1 MIRQGERGLMK
12 MNDDADLEEP
22 PAIAALHHLT
32 GPSRG
37 RASWLSLAQHDVILK
52 PTGEIRIVGEPDGGP
67 APTCRARFRRT
78 GGTYLVEPCGGET
91 IWVNRAPA
99 KEQQLSH
106 RDVIE
111 FGEDG
116 PLSRFEI
123 IDETRPL
130 HRPIP
135 EIFKDALAYFRISRR
150 PFPRR
155 VLTAL
160 SQLASELALRTTVL
174 FRITIIVA
182 VLAIAAIAWQ
192 QSRLIRGLEE
202 TVAAGQQRLDA
213 VAAALAVAREE
224 ALGPDDLAL
233 LRQDVGRQFTA
244 QVKRLEE
251 LEQRWQAG
259 AHIVA
264 RSSSSVVFLQCGF
277 GLRDQASGRMLR
289 KVVDENGK
297 PLIGPTGNPLLS
309 LEGKGP
315 VAERHIVGTGFFI
328 AGSGMLATNRHVVF
342 PWEHDAAA
350 KAAAI
355 VGLEPVMLKLIA
367 YIPGEPEPVEIAL
380 EAVSDDADL
389 ALLAVKGE
397 APAVP
402 GLEIAKDPPAVGED
416 VIAMGYPAG
425 LRSMLAQSGVAF
437 IKSLQETEEIGF
449 WQISAQLAKAGY
461 IKPLASRGIVAQMTP
476 SALVFDAETTHGASG
491 GPVLDSHGRVIAIQS
506 AILPEY
512 GGSNLAVPASEL
524 QKLLKGKPVN

>member
-1 MIRQGERGLMK
+1 MT
-12 MNDDADLEEP
+12 DDADLEEP

-37 RASWLSLAQHDVILK
+37 RTSWLSLGQHDVILK
-52 PTGEIRIVGEPDGGP
+52 PTGEIRVVGEPDGGP
-67 APTCRARFRRT
+67 ISACRARFRRA
-78 GGTYLVEPCGGET
+78 GGTYLVEPCGGGT

-99 KEQQLSH
+99 QEKQLSN
-106 RDVIE
+106 RDMIE

-116 PLSRFEI
+116 PLSRFEL
-123 IDETRPL
+123 IDERHPL

-135 EIFKDALAYFRISRR
+135 DIFKDALAYFRVSRR
-150 PFPRR
+150 PFFRR
-155 VLTAL
+155 ALTAL
-160 SQLASELALRTTVL
+160 SQLAGELALRTTVL
-174 FRITIIVA
+174 FRITIVVA
-182 VLAIAAIAWQ
+182 VLAIAVIAWQ
-192 QSRLIRGLEE
+192 QSRLIRNLEE
-202 TVAAGQQRLDA
+202 TVAAGQQRLEA

-224 ALGPDDLAL
+224 ALGPGDLSL

-251 LEQRWQAG
+251 LERRWQAG

-264 RSSSSVVFLQCGF
+264 RSSSSVVFLQCAF
-277 GLRDQASGRMLR
+277 GLRDQATGRMLR
-289 KVVDENGK
+289 QVIGEDGK
-297 PLIGPTGNPLLS
+297 PLIGSTGNPLLS

-315 VAERHIVGTGFFI
+315 VAERQIVGTGFFI
-328 AGSGMLATNRHVVF
+328 AGSGLLATNRHVVS
-342 PWEHDAAA
+342 PWEKDAAA

-355 VGLEPVMLKLIA
+355 VGLEPVMLKFIA
-367 YIPGEPEPVEIAL
+367 YIPGVPDPVEVEP
-380 EAVSDDADL
+380 EAVSDDADI
-389 ALLAVKGE
+389 ALLAAKGE

-402 GLEIAKDPPAVGED
+402 GLEIAEDPPAVGED

-437 IKSLQETEEIGF
+437 IRSLQETEEIGF

-476 SALVFDAETTHGASG
+476 SALVFDAETTHGGSG
-491 GPVLDSHGRVIAIQS
+491 GPVLDSQGRVIAIQS

-524 QKLLKGKPVN
+524 RKMLTGKPVN